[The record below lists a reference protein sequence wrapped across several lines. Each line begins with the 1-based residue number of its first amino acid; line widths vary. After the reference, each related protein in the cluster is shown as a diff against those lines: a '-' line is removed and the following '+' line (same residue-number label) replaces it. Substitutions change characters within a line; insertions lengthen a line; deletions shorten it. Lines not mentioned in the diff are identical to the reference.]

1 MLVKLVTS
9 EQLNMQIQVYSMSP
23 QGNQN
28 LAFPYALRTCIILQQ
43 LNIKFCTNCFFLFH
57 TASHA
62 GDIIPVVKLSFGKS
76 KLDAFPNSLRFHV
89 FRVI

>member
-28 LAFPYALRTCIILQQ
+28 LAFPYALRICIILQQ
-43 LNIKFCTNCFFLFH
+43 LNIKFCTNWFFLFH

-76 KLDAFPNSLRFHV
+76 KLDAFPNSLKFHV